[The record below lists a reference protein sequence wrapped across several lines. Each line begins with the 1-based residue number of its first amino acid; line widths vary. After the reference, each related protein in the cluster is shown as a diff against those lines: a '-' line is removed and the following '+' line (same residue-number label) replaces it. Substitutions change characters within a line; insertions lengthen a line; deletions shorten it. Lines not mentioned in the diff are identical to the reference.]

1 MIRRRPAGRS
11 LPAVDTAPI
20 RSEERFDEAR
30 VAAYLH
36 RHLADVVGDAPFVF
50 AQFPG
55 GRANLTYHVRAGE
68 VELVL
73 RRPPLGPVAPGSHD
87 MAREHAVLSVLYR
100 AYPKAPRAFLLC
112 PDPEVMGAPFFVME
126 RRCGTVVREAWPAA
140 LPADD
145 AFRLRLATNVVEAL
159 AELHRVDYRALGLE
173 GLGRP
178 DGFVA
183 RQVAGWV
190 DRWNR
195 AKHEDVAAMEELGEW
210 FPGAIP
216 TPQAA
221 VLLHNDFKLDN
232 LMISDRA
239 EVVAVFDW
247 DMATIGDPLVDLGTF
262 LAYSPRPQEA
272 LHALQGD
279 SGTALSTAMSRE
291 EMVGRYAAATG
302 FDTEG
307 LDYYLA
313 FAMYRT
319 AVILQQIYIRYRRGQ
334 TSDERFGPLGDLVPQ
349 VADEAWRLVGG

>member
-1 MIRRRPAGRS
+1 LATD
-11 LPAVDTAPI
+11 VAPI
-20 RSEERFDEAR
+20 RPEERFDEAR
-30 VAAYLH
+30 VAAYL
-36 RHLADVVGDAPFVF
+36 RAHLGDLMGGSAISF

-55 GRANLTYHVRAGE
+55 GRANLTYLVRAGDL
-68 VELVL
+68 ELVL

-87 MAREHAVLSVLYR
+87 MAREHAVLSVLHD
-100 AYPKAPRAFLLC
+100 AYPQAPRAFLLC
-112 PDPEVMGAPFFVME
+112 TDPEVMGAPFFVME
-126 RRCGTVVREAWPAA
+126 RRQGTVVRETWPSH
-140 LPADD
+140 LPVDEG
-145 AFRLRLATNVVEAL
+145 FRRRLAANVVDAL
-159 AELHRVDYRALGLE
+159 AALHRVDYRAVGLE
-173 GLGRP
+173 RLGKP
-178 DGFVA
+178 GGFVA

-190 DRWNR
+190 DRWDR
-195 AKHEDVAAMEELGEW
+195 AKQRDLSAMEDLGRW
-210 FPGAIP
+210 LAAAVPS
-216 TPQAA
+216 PQGV

-291 EMVGRYAAATG
+291 EMVRRYAAATG